1 MGIMKTTLEVP
12 DDLYR
17 EVKSRAAL
25 RNRKVKDYVTEGL
38 RLALAADYSRDAKAD
53 GPLAVFDEVRAQPL
67 HSPEEVRDWIE
78 TAHAERKSDWRKES

>member
-1 MGIMKTTLEVP
+1 METMKTTLEVP

-25 RNRKVKDYVTEGL
+25 QNRKIKDYVTEGL
-38 RLALAADYSRDAKAD
+38 RLALAADYSRDAMAA

-67 HSPEEVRDWIE
+67 HRSEEVRDWIE
-78 TAHAERKSDWRKES
+78 SAHAERKSDWRKDY